1 MKAPALIPSSLTV
14 SSSAVLTV
22 ISPLSV
28 DGSGNPADTR
38 TASDQLKRASD
49 DSGVN
54 DEELFSCAFMIN
66 NTVNPTIKN
75 TTANIAKSI
84 TSFIS
89 DFSLSGLS
97 MPFSV
102 LSDISESSY
111 SVSGSPFSSSD
122 NS

>member
-1 MKAPALIPSSLTV
+1 
-14 SSSAVLTV
+14 
-22 ISPLSV
+22 
-28 DGSGNPADTR
+28 
-38 TASDQLKRASD
+38 
-49 DSGVN
+49 
-54 DEELFSCAFMIN
+54 MIN

-75 TTANIAKSI
+75 TTANIAKPI